1 MVEKNRIF
9 RENMDMGFAG
19 LAAAAAN
26 AAYGEAEDEF
36 GSSASRARAAFE
48 WGGTV
53 FAL

>member
-1 MVEKNRIF
+1 
-9 RENMDMGFAG
+9 MGFAG

-26 AAYGEAEDEF
+26 IGFGEAEDEF
-36 GSSASRARAAFE
+36 GSSASRARAAFQ